1 MVHWKQSFLQLFCY
15 SLINK
20 LNNNFWMTLII
31 VKIIFNNWI
40 NNKEIMSYQLYRN
53 TTLGHTLQETL
64 DEFVQVFNHLFIDLI
79 LNSFLINF

>member
-79 LNSFLINF
+79 LN